1 MSILGCVEL
10 VIDVPSGAAAAVIV
24 QVQFNEI
31 PGAGSRNNVKLIC
44 IVLGIF
50 LGCRCVEGYGAID
63 CAIVIMLRFQKSPL
77 TVTVSPTLTLTSVP
91 NVPV

>member
-63 CAIVIMLRFQKSPL
+63 CAIVIMLRRIL
-77 TVTVSPTLTLTSVP
+77 AIE
-91 NVPV
+91 